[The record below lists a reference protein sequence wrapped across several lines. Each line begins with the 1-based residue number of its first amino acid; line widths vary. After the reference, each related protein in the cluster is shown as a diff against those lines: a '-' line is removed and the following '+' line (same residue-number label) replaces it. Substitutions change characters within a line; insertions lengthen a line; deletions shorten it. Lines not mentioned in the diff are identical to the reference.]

1 LESVVAK
8 SILKSEAIARA
19 LHGAFCRGA
28 SSEELFELAATKM
41 HAAGPPYD
49 SVYIFSVSPTGDL
62 QLKAESGN
70 PTNPDMFESAAGVR
84 DQAMIEKANQY
95 LPRVGRSV
103 HGGPESKATGSVL
116 AVLIRR
122 HDEILGAIQIES
134 ELPVFSD
141 LEQTAVERVAG
152 ALAVLL

>member
-1 LESVVAK
+1 MAK
-8 SILKSEAIARA
+8 PILKSEAIARA

-28 SSEELFELAATKM
+28 SSEELFELTATKM

-49 SVYIFSVSPTGDL
+49 SVRMFSVSPTGDL

-70 PTNPDMFESAAGVR
+70 PTNPDAIESAAGVR

-95 LPRVGRSV
+95 LPGVSRSV
-103 HGGPESKATGSVL
+103 HGGPEREATGSVL

-122 HDEILGAIQIES
+122 HDKILGEIQIES
-134 ELPVFSD
+134 ELPVGFSD
-141 LEQTAVERVAG
+141 AEQTAVERVAD